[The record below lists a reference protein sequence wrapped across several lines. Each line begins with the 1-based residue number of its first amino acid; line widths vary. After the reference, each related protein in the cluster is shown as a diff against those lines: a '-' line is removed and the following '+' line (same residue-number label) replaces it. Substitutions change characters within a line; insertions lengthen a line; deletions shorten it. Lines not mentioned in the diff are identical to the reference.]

1 MAKKEDK
8 KNRIIVEK
16 IEDSAGSTVN
26 GGEGEIKKVGFPSF
40 KNIVTEKTENS
51 IDILMDIPMK
61 VVVELGKT
69 VLKIKDILELGPG
82 SIIEL
87 DKLSGEPVDILVNGR
102 QIAKGEVVVIDEN
115 FGIRIS
121 DVVLEKD
128 NEEKVNADE

>member
-1 MAKKEDK
+1 MVKKEDK
-8 KNRIIVEK
+8 KNKIIVEK
-16 IEDSAGSTVN
+16 MRDNVESAVNDS
-26 GGEGEIKKVGFPSF
+26 GEIKKVGFPSF
-40 KNIVTEKTENS
+40 KSVITEKTENS
-51 IDILMDIPMK
+51 IDILLDIPMK

-128 NEEKVNADE
+128 NEEKINANK

>member
-1 MAKKEDK
+1 MAKKEIK
-8 KNRIIVEK
+8 KNKITVEK
-16 IEDSAGSTVN
+16 IQDNAESALNGS
-26 GGEGEIKKVGFPSF
+26 EEIKKVSFPSF
-40 KNIVTEKTENS
+40 KSVITEKTENS

-128 NEEKVNADE
+128 NEEKVNADK